1 MYNRCKETAKH
12 FKEVAESLFR
22 KAMSEKGSCNRVD
35 LAFDVCKQKSIKP
48 AERRNRD

>member
-1 MYNRCKETAKH
+1 MQGNHKP

-35 LAFDVCKQKSIKP
+35 LLFDVCKQKSIKT